1 MKKLT
6 FAERAS
12 DKVASVVG
20 SWRFIVV
27 QSILLT
33 LWIAINTFTHYV
45 WDAPPYI
52 GLNLLLSF
60 QAAFTAPIIMM
71 AQNRQSIIDRKKAE
85 HDYRINE
92 KAEKEIADLHIKFD
106 KELTMIIQKLS
117 VLQKKK

>member
-1 MKKLT
+1 MKRLT

-20 SWRFIVV
+20 SWRFIII

-33 LWIAINTFTHYV
+33 LWIAVNTFTRYV

-71 AQNRQSIIDRKKAE
+71 AQNRQSNIDRNKA
-85 HDYRINE
+85 HKDYQVNIR
-92 KAEKEIADLHIKFD
+92 AEQEIRDLHAEVKDLVGIIK
-106 KELTMIIQKLS
+106 S
-117 VLQKKK
+117 NAS